1 MKSSILL
8 VMAEF
13 CQVVKCADAE
23 KISLHEQFMGLWL
36 ITDSVNL

>member
-1 MKSSILL
+1 MESSILL

-23 KISLHEQFMGLWL
+23 KISLHLGLWL